1 MHKHIGEVRFLGWIN
16 LPLQPIPRFF
26 LPSGCFSWCLHVIMS
41 IIIILYTANPQIQCQ
56 SVFLRGKLG
65 RQYKLYLETGEQL
78 KTEKKKCVMLCSTSL
93 HVSLFS
99 FVQTVSALAWA
110 GEETANLRGN
120 LFSVCLH
127 IGCISLP
134 LQSTLFLIIVMDW
147 YLGLAGRIPLAC

>member
-78 KTEKKKCVMLCSTSL
+78 KTEKKKMCDVVFHLSPR
-93 HVSLFS
+93 FS
-99 FVQTVSALAWA
+99 FLFCTNSFCIGLG